1 MSMSIAGRTWDDASS
16 PAVARLVRRFEEAW
30 SRGGGRR
37 PEPADFLPI
46 DSRERPAALLALLRA
61 DIALRWGAGDRVRVE
76 WYRSNY
82 PALDVEGL
90 VALLYE
96 EYCLLEESG
105 EPPDPAGFYARF
117 PEAAP
122 LLRKVLEIHGLVG
135 SGQTSTLRSR
145 GEPAIAFP
153 EAGQTIAGFRLVEEL
168 GRGAFA
174 RVFRAEERQLAD
186 RPVALKVARA
196 GSREPQTLARLQ
208 HTHIVPVYSYRTDPV
223 TGLHLLCMP
232 YLGRVTL
239 AQVLA
244 DEAIRSAGSGA
255 DLIAMLDRLQ
265 PLEAAP
271 SAWPVGKAEL
281 RRRSY
286 PRAVAWWAARL
297 AEALQHAHDRGV
309 MHRDVKPSNVLITAD
324 ATPMLLDFNLAQE
337 RWIDDLDVAPAVL
350 GGTLAYMAPEHLD
363 ALAEGVPDRVAGRS
377 DLFALG
383 VVVFEMLARG
393 VRPFANPSGAATVAE
408 ALRRAADERRG
419 DVPRLRAAHPEV
431 SSALEAVVRRCL
443 APDPTDRYT
452 SAADLAAD
460 LQAVADDRPPRFAR
474 EPLASRSVRW
484 LRHNRR
490 RLALA
495 ALMSLALTILS
506 GNLVNARLA
515 RFRLEADVKLWI
527 SEGEHAI
534 REDHPEVA
542 AQQFATAAQLAAS
555 DPGLRGLRDRASR
568 LSDHAR
574 RIKAVRDKADELFRR
589 DEPLRFRL
597 FGDLG
602 DPKIAREIKAALR
615 LFDVPDNPRWARQ
628 PDLALLDEGRRTRLL
643 DEINQMLFL
652 WVVSLDGVRP
662 EDPGRARQALAICD
676 AAEGSTAPIGPWRA
690 LHERYRAP
698 LDGKPSPRAVDLP
711 ARETSARA
719 CFQWGMLRHMEDRDD
734 AAIAWL
740 ERAVQLKPD
749 DYWSQFCL
757 AFLHYRAR
765 HVQEALD
772 HYNQAVVLRP
782 EVPWARFNRALLHHE
797 RGDWE
802 KELDDLDRALAT
814 ARDVHSDYPQARLGL
829 GLLLQYLGDVDG
841 ARKAYDAV
849 IASGSPLARAARFN
863 RAKLDFDTGQID
875 HAQAELD
882 ALVAEA
888 PIDPAPRLAR
898 ALLALRLGAAD
909 RAESDLTYLLRN
921 DPRGRPERLAHRA
934 QARLAL
940 GRPAEA
946 EEDAEASLRL
956 EWTPGRERLWIRTLL
971 ALRRG
976 RDLVVFDRPEDVAL
990 MPAGGPALRAD
1001 LRAAAEQLRGIPGDV
1016 DPLAHR
1022 ACAVLLSAL
1031 DDPTAEIE
1039 ASRAVALLPGS
1050 ADAYLIRARVRRRRG
1065 DRHGALEDVDR
1076 GLDLEPNA
1084 PRLLELRGLLET
1096 ELGYPKVGLIDL
1108 DRAIH
1113 HGAAGTV
1120 HAPRAA
1126 TLMALGRL
1134 EPARDAWSRALAYDP
1149 EDPLAYLGRARVALR
1164 LRQVYHAIADLEQA
1178 ADWAG
1183 DHPGLMA
1190 RITLTYVAC
1199 LPRIPG
1205 RLPRV
1210 LSLARRT
1217 WVAWLANTGAGRGP

>member
-1 MSMSIAGRTWDDASS
+1 
-16 PAVARLVRRFEEAW
+16 
-30 SRGGGRR
+30 
-37 PEPADFLPI
+37 
-46 DSRERPAALLALLRA
+46 
-61 DIALRWGAGDRVRVE
+61 
-76 WYRSNY
+76 
-82 PALDVEGL
+82 
-90 VALLYE
+90 
-96 EYCLLEESG
+96 
-105 EPPDPAGFYARF
+105 
-117 PEAAP
+117 
-122 LLRKVLEIHGLVG
+122 GLVG

-145 GEPAIAFP
+145 GAPAIAFP

-271 SAWPVGKAEL
+271 SARPVGKAEL

-495 ALMSLALTILS
+495 ALMSLALTILA

-1022 ACAVLLSAL
+1022 ACAVLQSAL

-1076 GLDLEPNA
+1076 G
-1084 PRLLELRGLLET
+1084 
-1096 ELGYPKVGLIDL
+1096 
-1108 DRAIH
+1108 
-1113 HGAAGTV
+1113 
-1120 HAPRAA
+1120 
-1126 TLMALGRL
+1126 
-1134 EPARDAWSRALAYDP
+1134 
-1149 EDPLAYLGRARVALR
+1149 
-1164 LRQVYHAIADLEQA
+1164 
-1178 ADWAG
+1178 
-1183 DHPGLMA
+1183 
-1190 RITLTYVAC
+1190 
-1199 LPRIPG
+1199 
-1205 RLPRV
+1205 
-1210 LSLARRT
+1210 
-1217 WVAWLANTGAGRGP
+1217 